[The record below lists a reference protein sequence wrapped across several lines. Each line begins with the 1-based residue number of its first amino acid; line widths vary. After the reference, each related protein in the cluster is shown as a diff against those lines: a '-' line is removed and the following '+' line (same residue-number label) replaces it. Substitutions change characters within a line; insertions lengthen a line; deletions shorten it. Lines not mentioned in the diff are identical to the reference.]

1 MNNPFDLSNKNIL
14 VTGSSAGI
22 GKQIAISAS
31 EMGANCWIT
40 GRNLERI
47 QNTISNLSLTGNH
60 KGIQADLNSEEE
72 IKQLVSSLSSLDG
85 VVLNA
90 GMLKTA
96 PFKFIKKEQIEESM
110 QVNFTSSMLLL
121 NELVKQKKLNKN
133 ASIVFISSIGG
144 NVIGHVGNVIYSATK
159 GAINGVVKVLA
170 LEMANRGIR
179 VNSVMPGMIKTDL
192 WDNGFYSE
200 EQIAE
205 DEKKYPLGYGEPQ
218 DVANTVVFLL
228 SNASKW
234 MTGSHLLLDGGYSA
248 Q

>member
-31 EMGANCWIT
+31 EMGANCWLT
-40 GRNLERI
+40 GRNLERL
-47 QNTISNLSLTGNH
+47 QNTKKALSVSGSHGL
-60 KGIQADLNSEEE
+60 IQADLNSEEE
-72 IKQLVSSLSSLDG
+72 IKNLVSGLSSLDG

-170 LEMANRGIR
+170 LEFANRGIR
-179 VNSVMPGMIKTDL
+179 VNSIMPGMVKTEL
-192 WDNGFYSE
+192 WDNGSYTE
-200 EQIAE
+200 EQILE
-205 DEKKYPLGYGEPQ
+205 DEKKYPLGYGAPE
-218 DVANTVVFLL
+218 DVANTVLFLL

-234 MTGSHLLLDGGYSA
+234 MTGSHVLLDGGYSA